1 MDSEDKQHNPLF
13 HNNHPTKFKIQSP
26 MPLLAKGK
34 IYADDDDHL

>member
-1 MDSEDKQHNPLF
+1 MVE
-13 HNNHPTKFKIQSP
+13 TKKVNVHYLSPRLKIQSP